1 LDNVTHPTTNS
12 FELGKRWQ
20 VFLLLSLRST
30 KGYSSEKKT
39 ITEIL
44 SIGVQSCLDVMY
56 KMFGEMLDLP
66 IVDIANEECTRINVE
81 QLASTRATS
90 AIEIALA
97 VRESPGHPYPCKFK
111 GKNQ

>member
-1 LDNVTHPTTNS
+1 
-12 FELGKRWQ
+12 
-20 VFLLLSLRST
+20 
-30 KGYSSEKKT
+30 
-39 ITEIL
+39 
-44 SIGVQSCLDVMY
+44 
-56 KMFGEMLDLP
+56 MLDLP